1 MTTPP
6 RHFKEEIQA
15 WLDQRL
21 DAATCDEAER
31 HLETCEECRREFE
44 AVNWVKQRAI
54 KKFAPTPAPA
64 ELRENILRSLR
75 SAARP
80 EVVETPRFVWPKWKL
95 AFATAAIL
103 VVLGALTLVLLPKRP
118 GLLDVVAGDFQN
130 YQSKK
135 LALELNTGDVKE
147 METFFTGHGIQFN
160 PRVFDLGMMNYRL
173 VGGRVQPDRTGPAA
187 LFVYRG
193 PDNQTLHCR
202 MYAGNVATLP
212 AGATTQENKG
222 IQFHVYKQAGL
233 TMVFW
238 QEGAVVCVLS
248 SDIPGADVVQ
258 LAFAKAMLPG
268 KTL

>member
-21 DAATCDEAER
+21 DAATCDEVER

-44 AVNWVKQRAI
+44 AVNWVKQQAL
-54 KKFAPTPAPA
+54 KKFAPASAPA

-75 SAARP
+75 ASAPA
-80 EVVETPRFVWPKWKL
+80 VVEETSRFVWPRWKL
-95 AFATAAIL
+95 AFATAALL
-103 VVLGALTLVLLPKRP
+103 VVLGVLTFVLLPKRP
-118 GLLDVVAGDFQN
+118 GWLDVVAADFKN
-130 YQSKK
+130 YQNQK

-147 METFFTGHGIQFN
+147 METFFTGHGIKFN

-173 VGGRVQPDRTGPAA
+173 VGGRVQPDRDGPAA
-187 LFVYRG
+187 LFVYHG

-202 MYAGNVATLP
+202 MYAGSVTTLP
-212 AGATTQENKG
+212 AGATTRENKG

-238 QEGAVVCVLS
+238 QEGAVVCALS
-248 SDIPGADVVQ
+248 SDIPGEEVVQ
-258 LAFAKAMLPG
+258 LAFAKAMLPSRA
-268 KTL
+268 L